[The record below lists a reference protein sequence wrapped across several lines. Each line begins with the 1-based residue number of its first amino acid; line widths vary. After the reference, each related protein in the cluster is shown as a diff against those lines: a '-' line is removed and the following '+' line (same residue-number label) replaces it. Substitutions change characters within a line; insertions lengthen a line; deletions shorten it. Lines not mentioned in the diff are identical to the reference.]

1 MDFKDK
7 WLSTKAI
14 HAGERRDPPI
24 GPVSTPIYE
33 TSVFVFSS
41 TQELVDV
48 ISQRKEGY
56 LYTRFDNPTVTAVEH
71 KMAVLEGV
79 DAAAAFS
86 SGMAAITSSLV
97 TLVSSG
103 DHIVTT
109 HDIYGGT
116 ISLFSDVLAKF
127 GVDVSWVEA
136 TDTEAFS
143 NAVRGETKAI
153 FVETPTNPTLKLV
166 DLAKLSK
173 IGKEKG
179 IPVIV
184 DSTFAT
190 PHNMRPA
197 LHGVDV
203 IVHSATKYLGGHND
217 VTAGVVCGKTEFIQK
232 LKATR
237 KMLGGTLDPMAA
249 WLLLRGLKTLVVRM
263 QRHNSNS
270 RQVAEW
276 LEKHPKVK
284 RVYYPGLES
293 HPQYKLANDQMWGF
307 GGVVSFEVDGSF
319 ETTTRFVESLKLCLL
334 APSLGGT
341 ETLVT
346 QPVTSSHYFMSAE
359 DRQKAGITDQL
370 VRLSIGTEYV
380 DDIIADLDQAFKA
393 I

>member
-1 MDFKDK
+1 MNLKDR
-7 WLSTKAI
+7 WLATKAV

-41 TQELVDV
+41 TQELIDV
-48 ISQRKEGY
+48 VSQRKEGY
-56 LYTRFDNPTVTAVEH
+56 LYTRFDNPTVTAVEK
-71 KMAVLEGV
+71 KMSELEGV
-79 DAAAAFS
+79 KASAAFS
-86 SGMAAITSSLV
+86 SGMAAIASTLF

-109 HDIYGGT
+109 QDIYGGT
-116 ISLFSDVLAKF
+116 ISLFTEMSTRF

-136 TDTEAFS
+136 TDVDAFAD
-143 NAVRGETKAI
+143 AVCSRTKAI
-153 FVETPTNPTLKLV
+153 YVETPTNPTLKLV
-166 DLAKLSK
+166 DLAQLSK
-173 IGKEKG
+173 LGEEKG

-197 LHGVDV
+197 LFGVDV

-217 VTAGVVCGKTEFIQK
+217 VTAGVVCGKTDFIQK
-232 LKATR
+232 LKGTR

-249 WLLLRGLKTLVVRM
+249 WLLLRGLKTLDVRM
-263 QRHNSNS
+263 QRHNANTMK
-270 RQVAEW
+270 VAQW
-276 LEKHPKVK
+276 LEKHSKVN

-293 HPQYKLANDQMWGF
+293 HPQNGLANDQMWGF
-307 GGVVSFEVDGSF
+307 GGVVSFEVDGDYD
-319 ETTTRFVESLKLCLL
+319 TTRRFVENLKLCLM

-346 QPVTSSHYFMSAE
+346 QPVTSSHYFMKVE
-359 DRQKAGITDQL
+359 ERVKAGITDQL
-370 VRLSIGTEYV
+370 VRLSIGIEYV
-380 DDIIADLDQAFKA
+380 EDIIADLDQAFKA